1 MAAHN
6 VMPRLVGFALLL
18 LAKAQN
24 TSRANVSQ
32 QNDCAKRPGLPPDF
46 PALYEELNNG
56 SYSERLYGAKHKL
69 PRCSQLRLLWLPL
82 MDNAT
87 LRTIHLCGGH
97 LIVPQP
103 IPPRLLYFPFTYE
116 YKDSAMVPA
125 LLGNAPDL
133 RDPPLE
139 PWGLPSNAWVEVTH
153 CPVGA
158 RVLHAP
164 PRHRPDAVM
173 GTTSR
178 RWRRI
183 STPSSRRGHGNN
195 VATKA
200 WGA

>member
-6 VMPRLVGFALLL
+6 VMPRLVGFTLVLL

-24 TSRANVSQ
+24 TSRSINGT
-32 QNDCAKRPGLPPDF
+32 NDCAKRPGLPPDF

-56 SYSERLYGAKHKL
+56 SYSERLYGARHKL

-87 LRTIHLCGGH
+87 LRTIHLCGDKGM
-97 LIVPQP
+97 VPRP

-125 LLGNAPDL
+125 LLDRNAPAL

-139 PWGLPSNAWVEVTH
+139 PWGIPSNAWVEVTH

-158 RVLHAP
+158 CV
-164 PRHRPDAVM
+164 D
-173 GTTSR
+173 
-178 RWRRI
+178 I
-183 STPSSRRGHGNN
+183 
-195 VATKA
+195 KQ
-200 WGA
+200 

>member
-6 VMPRLVGFALLL
+6 VMPKLVGFTLML
-18 LAKAQN
+18 LAKAQQTN
-24 TSRANVSQ
+24 RSTNGTNVSS

-56 SYSERLYGAKHKL
+56 SYSERLYGARHKL

-87 LRTIHLCGGH
+87 LRTIHLCGDKGM
-97 LIVPQP
+97 VPRP

-125 LLGNAPDL
+125 LLDRNAPAL

-139 PWGLPSNAWVEVTH
+139 PWGIPSNAWVEVTH
-153 CPVGA
+153 CPVGDC
-158 RVLHAP
+158 V
-164 PRHRPDAVM
+164 D
-173 GTTSR
+173 
-178 RWRRI
+178 I
-183 STPSSRRGHGNN
+183 
-195 VATKA
+195 KQ
-200 WGA
+200 

>member
-1 MAAHN
+1 MAAHH
-6 VMPRLVGFALLL
+6 VMPRLVGFTLLL

-24 TSRANVSQ
+24 MSRTNVSQ

-56 SYSERLYGAKHKL
+56 SYSERLYGARHKL

-82 MDNAT
+82 MENAT
-87 LRTIHLCGGH
+87 LRTIHLCGDKGM
-97 LIVPQP
+97 VPRP

-116 YKDSAMVPA
+116 YKDSAMVPT

-158 RVLHAP
+158 CVE
-164 PRHRPDAVM
+164 
-173 GTTSR
+173 
-178 RWRRI
+178 I
-183 STPSSRRGHGNN
+183 NQ
-195 VATKA
+195 
-200 WGA
+200 

>member
-1 MAAHN
+1 M
-6 VMPRLVGFALLL
+6 LALLSL
-18 LAKAQN
+18 LLSRSTYAQN
-24 TSRANVSQ
+24 VSNVSTH
-32 QNDCAKRPGLPPDF
+32 DCAKRPGLPPDF

-87 LRTIHLCGGH
+87 LRTIHLCGDKGM
-97 LIVPQP
+97 VPRP

-125 LLGNAPDL
+125 LLDRNAPEL

-158 RVLHAP
+158 CVE
-164 PRHRPDAVM
+164 
-173 GTTSR
+173 
-178 RWRRI
+178 I
-183 STPSSRRGHGNN
+183 NQ
-195 VATKA
+195 
-200 WGA
+200 